1 MARKPPNDTPVS
13 RETTLAIRDR
23 CLCLHVQR
31 AARVL
36 ARAFDDA
43 FRELGLT
50 HGQFSLLNALNRSSP
65 PGMGG
70 VARLLAMDPTT
81 LSANVKP
88 LVRAGWI
95 EVRTDEADRRA
106 RRLALT
112 PAGHEA
118 LARAVPVWKR
128 THARLDRLTP
138 EPERLCAELRALSAL
153 DTDHAGRATGVEGL
167 TTGAKIEV

>member
-1 MARKPPNDTPVS
+1 MARKTHHDTQVS

-31 AARVL
+31 AARAL
-36 ARAFDDA
+36 ARSFDDA

-50 HGQFSLLNALNRSSP
+50 HGQFSLLNALNRPSP
-65 PGMGG
+65 PGMGE

-88 LVRAGWI
+88 LVRAGRI

-118 LARAVPVWKR
+118 LARAVPIWKR
-128 THARLDRLTP
+128 AHARLDRFTP
-138 EPERLCAELRALSAL
+138 DLERLLAELRMLSESG
-153 DTDHAGRATGVEGL
+153 AGGAGNASGVEGL
-167 TTGAKIEV
+167 TPGAKIEV

>member
-1 MARKPPNDTPVS
+1 MSRKTAHESPVS
-13 RETTLAIRDR
+13 RETTLSIRDR

-31 AARVL
+31 AARAL
-36 ARAFDDA
+36 ARVFDDA

-50 HGQFSLLNALNRSSP
+50 HGQFSLLNALNRPSP
-65 PGMGG
+65 PGMGE

-81 LSANVKP
+81 LTANVKP

-95 EVRTDEADRRA
+95 EVRSDETDRRA

-128 THARLDRLTP
+128 THARIDRLTSDP
-138 EPERLCAELRALSAL
+138 DRLCAELRELSS
-153 DTDHAGRATGVEGL
+153 GTGDAAPASGIDRL
-167 TTGAKIEV
+167 TPGAKIEV